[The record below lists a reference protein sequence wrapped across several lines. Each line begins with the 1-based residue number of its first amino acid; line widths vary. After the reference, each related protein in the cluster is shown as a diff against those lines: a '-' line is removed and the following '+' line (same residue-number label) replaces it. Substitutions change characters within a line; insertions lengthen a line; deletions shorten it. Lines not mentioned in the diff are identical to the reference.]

1 MPGLALINDTLL
13 TPFVVDVGP
22 DTILVSVDGRAGQ
35 HPLLRTPAATSWIAN
50 HPDRLII
57 IELGQI
63 GLLDSALVAWLI
75 TLAQT
80 AVRSR
85 LVVHGAGARVEG
97 QLRHLRLDKIMTI
110 G

>member
-1 MPGLALINDTLL
+1 MPACALIHDALL
-13 TPFVVDVGP
+13 APFSVAAGP
-22 DTILVSVDGRAGQ
+22 DLVLVTVDGRAGE
-35 HPLLRTPAATSWIAN
+35 HPLLRTGAASAWIAH

-75 TLAQT
+75 ALAQT

-85 LVVHGAGARVEG
+85 LVVQGAGARVEG
-97 QLRHLRLDKIMTI
+97 QLRHLRLDRIMTI
-110 G
+110 A